1 MTGTGNDLRSQR
13 SFEMLK
19 KMLTGVLFM
28 VLIGIPL
35 SGAAQDRPAGKWWRL
50 PQVSKE
56 LHLREDEKSK
66 LDDLFIENRRKLIDL
81 KSEVERARLD
91 LDALLDKGS
100 LNDDAVRKQYDR
112 LEQARENLAR
122 ERFRFLL
129 EVRKI
134 LGPERFDRLKRMY
147 RQFRVQRRQN
157 TIKPQRKW

>member
-1 MTGTGNDLRSQR
+1 MGSAFNGRYWRSVK
-13 SFEMLK
+13 MLK

-35 SGAAQDRPAGKWWRL
+35 LAAAQDRPAGKWWRL
-50 PQVSKE
+50 PRVSKE
-56 LHLREDEKSK
+56 LHLRGDEKNE

-81 KSEVERARLD
+81 KSELERARLD

-100 LNDDAVRKQYDR
+100 LNDDAVQRQYDR

-129 EVRKI
+129 EVRRI

-147 RQFRVQRRQN
+147 RQFRVQRRKN
-157 TIKPQRKW
+157 AIKRQRKW